1 METVLDPQHWQQ
13 WFEIAH
19 AWVRANVLVP
29 ASLVQ
34 VAIVVFAA
42 LAAWLLAGPVGRGFA
57 QIAAR
62 PWASV
67 GLRTFMLRSQQLSLP
82 GTWLL
87 IQWCVHQIA
96 GALDW
101 PNALLTITVNL
112 LAAWVIIGVLSGFV
126 RDPIFS
132 RFVALTVWVIA
143 ALNILGWL
151 DAAIALL
158 DSVAMSFGDLR
169 ISLLVVIKAVLSLAV
184 LLWVATLVSAILER
198 RIKGSPNLTPSVK
211 VLFSKLLQITLI
223 FFAFVA
229 ALSSVGIDLTAFT
242 VFGGAV
248 GVGIG
253 FGLQKIVSNLISG
266 IILLLDKS
274 IKPGDVIT
282 VGDYYGAVNSL
293 GARYVS
299 VITRDGIE
307 HLIPNEDLIVNRVEN
322 WSYSDNN
329 IRLKAPIGV
338 HYKADIHRARELCLQ
353 AASAVTRVLSDPPPV
368 CLLRGFGDSSVD
380 LELRFWI
387 CDPQNGRANVT
398 SEVLFGVWD
407 RFRENGIEIP
417 YPQRDI
423 HVRTPE
429 DIERIL
435 RELRSPTE

>member
-1 METVLDPQHWQQ
+1 
-13 WFEIAH
+13 
-19 AWVRANVLVP
+19 
-29 ASLVQ
+29 
-34 VAIVVFAA
+34 
-42 LAAWLLAGPVGRGFA
+42 
-57 QIAAR
+57 
-62 PWASV
+62 
-67 GLRTFMLRSQQLSLP
+67 
-82 GTWLL
+82 
-87 IQWCVHQIA
+87 
-96 GALDW
+96 
-101 PNALLTITVNL
+101 
-112 LAAWVIIGVLSGFV
+112 VIIGVLSGFV